1 MNDKTDLQQETS
13 TSKDA
18 DQGTGVQSN
27 YYNNKKTL
35 LYVGFIS
42 KLCHMYIAFLLVIQF
57 EFWCARYVYSLDVL
71 FS

>member
-27 YYNNKKTL
+27 YYNKKTS
-35 LYVGFIS
+35 LYFGFIS
-42 KLCHMYIAFLLVIQF
+42 KLCHMYVAFLLVIQF
-57 EFWCARYVYSLDVL
+57 EF
-71 FS
+71 